1 MNKENISYGS
11 KLLLIPFFCI
21 KIINKKIIDIDLKYL
36 IDSGIID
43 ILNIQSIIEMK
54 KKQELL
60 NNHPYKIWCGSNGK
74 WYTYL
79 PDEEKGR
86 ILKKRNTKKDI
97 EDVVIFYWNETTNS
111 PTIEEVFNEWND
123 YRLELKK
130 ISKSSH
136 TRLQQVFKRHYS
148 EFGKKRIKNITEN
161 EFIEF
166 LERQIPEHSL
176 SAKAFAS
183 LKTITKGILKRAKRK
198 ELISYNAEDVLSQLD
213 ISNNEFN
220 KIIKEDY
227 EEVFN
232 EQETQ
237 ITIKYLKDNLD
248 IRNSAILLMFIT
260 GTRIGEIVALK
271 PEDINIEKNTIKIKR
286 TETRYK
292 ENNKTI
298 YEVKLFPKTQSGNR
312 EIVVPSS
319 YQWLLRN
326 LKAYSENKE
335 WVFMEKNKRLTT
347 LLIRKRVYK
356 MCKDTNIYKKSPHK
370 IRATYDTILLD
381 ANLDKRFIKD
391 QMGHSDITTSEKYY
405 HRNRKSLEKKSEI
418 INSISEF
425 TLV

>member
-1 MNKENISYGS
+1 MTKR
-11 KLLLIPFFCI
+11 K
-21 KIINKKIIDIDLKYL
+21 
-36 IDSGIID
+36 
-43 ILNIQSIIEMK
+43 
-54 KKQELL
+54 ELL
-60 NNHPYKIWCGSNGK
+60 SSHPYKIWEGTNGK

-79 PDEEKGR
+79 PDENKGR
-86 ILKKRNTKKDI
+86 VLKKRSSKKDI
-97 EDVVIFYWNETTNS
+97 EDIVVIYWDKAINS
-111 PTIEEVFNEWND
+111 PTIKDIFYEWND
-123 YRLELKK
+123 YRLELNK

-136 TRLQQVFKRHYS
+136 TRLEQVFKRHYS
-148 EFGKKRIKNITEN
+148 TFGKKHIRDVAEN

-232 EQETQ
+232 EKETQ
-237 ITIKYLKDNLD
+237 IVIKYLKDNLD
-248 IRNSAILLMFIT
+248 IRNSAVLLMFIT
-260 GTRIGEIVALK
+260 GARIGEIVALK
-271 PEDINIEKNTIKIKR
+271 SEDVNVEKNTIKIR
-286 TETRYK
+286 RIETRYK

-298 YEVKLFPKTQSGNR
+298 YTVKMFSKTQAGNR
-312 EIVVPSS
+312 EIVVPSN

-326 LKAYSENKE
+326 LKVYSENKE
-335 WVFMEKNKRLTT
+335 WIFMEKDKRFTT

-381 ANLDKRFIKD
+381 ALLDKRFIKD

-405 HRNRKSLEKKSEI
+405 HRNRKTLEKKSEI
-418 INSISEF
+418 INSIPEF
-425 TLV
+425 ALV

>member
-1 MNKENISYGS
+1 MDRN
-11 KLLLIPFFCI
+11 
-21 KIINKKIIDIDLKYL
+21 IDLKYL

-43 ILNIQSIIEMK
+43 IPNIQSILEMK
-54 KKQELL
+54 KRQELL

-86 ILKKRNTKKDI
+86 ILKKKSTRKDI
-97 EDVVIFYWNETTNS
+97 EDVIITYWNETINS
-111 PTIEEVFNEWND
+111 PIIEEIFNEWND

-148 EFGKKRIKNITEN
+148 EFGKKRIKDITEN

-166 LERQIPEHSL
+166 LERQVPEHSL

-198 ELISYNAEDVLSQLD
+198 ELISYNAEDILSQLD
-213 ISNNEFN
+213 VSNNEFN
-220 KIIKEDY
+220 KTIKEDY
-227 EEVFN
+227 EEVFD

-237 ITIKYLKDNLD
+237 TAIKYLKDNLD

-260 GTRIGEIVALK
+260 GVRIGEIVALK
-271 PEDINIEKNTIKIKR
+271 PEDIDVERNTIKIR
-286 TETRYK
+286 RIETRYK
-292 ENNKTI
+292 ENNKTV
-298 YEVKLFPKTQSGNR
+298 YTVKLFSKTQSGNR
-312 EIVVPSS
+312 NIVIPSN

-326 LKAYSENKE
+326 LKVYSENKE
-335 WVFMEKNKRLTT
+335 WVFTEKNKRLTT

-391 QMGHSDITTSEKYY
+391 QMGHSDILTSEKYY
-405 HRNRKSLEKKSEI
+405 HRNRKSLAKKTEI
-418 INSISEF
+418 INSIPEF
-425 TLV
+425 LLV

>member
-1 MNKENISYGS
+1 MA
-11 KLLLIPFFCI
+11 
-21 KIINKKIIDIDLKYL
+21 IDLNYL
-36 IDSGIID
+36 IDNGIID
-43 ILNIQSIIEMK
+43 LPNIQSIIEMK
-54 KKQELL
+54 KRQELL
-60 NNHPYKIWCGSNGK
+60 TNHPYKIWCGSNGK

-79 PDEEKGR
+79 PDETKGR
-86 ILKKRNTKKDI
+86 VLKKKSTKEDI
-97 EDVVIFYWNETTNS
+97 EDVVITYWDKIINS

-130 ISKSSH
+130 ISNSSH
-136 TRLQQVFKRHYS
+136 TRLKQVFKRHYS
-148 EFGKKRIKNITEN
+148 EFGKKRIKDVTED

-198 ELISYNAEDVLSQLD
+198 KLISYSAEDVLFQLD
-213 ISNNEFN
+213 VSNNEFN
-220 KIIKEDY
+220 KTIKEDY

-237 ITIKYLKDNLD
+237 IAIKYLKDNLD

-260 GTRIGEIVALK
+260 GARIGEIVALK
-271 PEDINIEKNTIKIKR
+271 PEDINVDKNTIKIGHI
-286 TETRYK
+286 ETRYE
-292 ENNKTI
+292 ENGKTF
-298 YEVKLFPKTQSGNR
+298 YTVKLFSKTQSGNR
-312 EIVVPSS
+312 EIVVPSN
-319 YQWLLRN
+319 YKWFLRN
-326 LKAYSENKE
+326 LSVYSANKE
-335 WVFMEKNKRLTT
+335 WVFMEKDKRLTT

-405 HRNRKSLEKKSEI
+405 HRNRKSLEKKAEI

>member
-1 MNKENISYGS
+1 MTKRQ
-11 KLLLIPFFCI
+11 K
-21 KIINKKIIDIDLKYL
+21 
-36 IDSGIID
+36 
-43 ILNIQSIIEMK
+43 
-54 KKQELL
+54 LL
-60 NNHPYKIWCGSNGK
+60 NNHPYKIWEGSNGK

-86 ILKKRNTKKDI
+86 ILKKKNTKKDI
-97 EDVVIFYWNETTNS
+97 ENIVIVYWDEIINS

-130 ISKSSH
+130 ISNSSH
-136 TRLQQVFKRHYS
+136 TRLKQVFKRHYS
-148 EFGKKRIKNITEN
+148 KFGKKRIRNVTED
-161 EFIEF
+161 EFIDF

-198 ELISYNAEDVLSQLD
+198 KLISYSSEDILSQLD
-213 ISNNEFN
+213 VSNKEFS
-220 KIIKEDY
+220 KTIKEDY

-237 ITIKYLKDNLD
+237 IAIKYLKDNLD

-260 GTRIGEIVALK
+260 GARIGEIVALK
-271 PEDINIEKNTIKIKR
+271 SEDIYVKENIIKIRR
-286 TETRYK
+286 TETRYE

-298 YEVKLFPKTQSGNR
+298 YTIKPFPKTQSGNR
-312 EIVVPSS
+312 NIVIPSN
-319 YQWLLRN
+319 YQWLLRD
-326 LKAYSENKE
+326 LSAYSINKE
-335 WVFMEKNKRLTT
+335 WIFMENDKRLTT

-405 HRNRKSLEKKSEI
+405 HRNRKSLEKKAEI